1 MGGIYMNIILCEDNS
16 RQRKEF
22 EDIITN
28 EINNLD
34 FKIAL
39 STNNPNKVIKHVE
52 DNSASNFIYFLDID
66 LQSDI
71 NGIELAKKIRKYDS
85 SGYIIF
91 LTAHAELTLLTF
103 QYKVRAMDYIL
114 KGDNH
119 LIRQKIHDC
128 ITQICTDISTSKN
141 KKTNIIPIDI
151 GNNLVFFD
159 LDEVL
164 FFETAD
170 TEHKIRI
177 HTSTG
182 YSEFYG
188 TLKDIESTLTP
199 SYYKP
204 HRSYLVNTK
213 KIKSIDKENLIIHMN
228 NGEMCYVAS
237 RYLKGLLQ
245 KCLK

>member
-1 MGGIYMNIILCEDNS
+1 MNIILCEDSS

-28 EINNLD
+28 EISNLD
-34 FKIAL
+34 FKIVL
-39 STNNPNKVIKHVE
+39 STNNPHKVVKHVE
-52 DNSASNFIYFLDID
+52 DNSTGNFIYFLDID

-71 NGIELAKKIRKYDS
+71 NGIELAKRIRKYDP

-91 LTAHAELTLLTF
+91 LTGHAELTLLTF
-103 QYKVRAMDYIL
+103 QYKVRAMDYII

-119 LIRQKIHDC
+119 VVKQKIHDC
-128 ITQICTDISTSKN
+128 ITQICDDIANSKN
-141 KKTNIIPIDI
+141 KKTNLIPIDI

-177 HTSTG
+177 HTPTG

-188 TLKDIESTLTP
+188 TLRDIETTLTP

-213 KIKSIDKENLIIHMN
+213 KIKSIDKENLIIHMI
-228 NGEMCYVAS
+228 NGETCYVAS

>member
-1 MGGIYMNIILCEDNS
+1 MDIILCEDNLH
-16 RQRKEF
+16 QRRDIEK
-22 EDIITN
+22 IITN
-28 EINNLD
+28 EIKDLD

-39 STNNPNKVIKHVE
+39 STNNPNEVIKHVE
-52 DNSASNFIYFLDID
+52 DNSSNNFIYFLDID
-66 LQSDI
+66 LQNSI
-71 NGIELAKKIRKYDS
+71 NGIELAKLIRKYDS

-114 KGDNH
+114 KGDSKTV
-119 LIRQKIHDC
+119 QEKIHDC
-128 ITQICTDISTSKN
+128 LSQICTDIANSKN
-141 KKTNIIPIDI
+141 KKSNIIPIDI

-159 LDEVL
+159 LDDVL

-188 TLKDIESTLTP
+188 TLKDIETNLTP

-213 KIKSIDKENLIIHMN
+213 KIKSIDKENLIIHML
-228 NGEMCYVAS
+228 NGETCYVAS